1 MQQMFSLRYFNDYV
15 ILVLYVYIMVLW
27 YMLGIDS
34 YLFVIVQFF
43 IKLLLSLV
51 QLCMLLFDVNIC
63 ERIYVESVFIL
74 LF

>member
-43 IKLLLSLV
+43 IKLLISLV
-51 QLCMLLFDVNIC
+51 QLFMLLFDVNIC
-63 ERIYVESVFIL
+63 
-74 LF
+74 